1 MSWVVGRNKFRAGT
15 LDTARKKEEADRQRV
30 EKLREESANLKKHN
44 GRSGAGRA
52 QFRDEDVS
60 QTEEELLKS
69 MVLCLF

>member
-1 MSWVVGRNKFRAGT
+1 MSWVVGRNKYRSGT
-15 LDTARKKEEADRQRV
+15 LDTARKKEEADQQRD
-30 EKLREESANLKKHN
+30 EKRREESANLKKHN

-52 QFRDEDVS
+52 QFRDEDD